1 MIVSS
6 DIELIN
12 RFNRLTKEESKQ
24 IFSKTLKYFR
34 INKGFSQNKLAKE
47 LNISFQQ
54 IQKYENG
61 KVKIPTERLFRV
73 CSILNISFKEFLE
86 RGFGENLN

>member
-1 MIVSS
+1 MIIPS

-47 LNISFQQ
+47 LNI
-54 IQKYENG
+54 
-61 KVKIPTERLFRV
+61 L
-73 CSILNISFKEFLE
+73 
-86 RGFGENLN
+86 